1 MIQIILDSEQEKLL
15 QEQLKTGKYKT
26 PNEVIT
32 DALKVLAEKQNLNQE
47 SQKITILSGE
57 PAQKLLEEKIKM
69 MQELKRNYQ
78 PDPHRQKLA
87 EEFSQLCQE
96 TQELQAV
103 HPLTDA
109 EIDEEIAAY
118 RRNLFPAEAEKDKLF
133 ICHLSKQF

>member
-1 MIQIILDSEQEKLL
+1 
-15 QEQLKTGKYKT
+15 
-26 PNEVIT
+26 
-32 DALKVLAEKQNLNQE
+32 
-47 SQKITILSGE
+47 
-57 PAQKLLEEKIKM
+57 M

-96 TQELQAV
+96 TQELHAD

-118 RRNLFPAEAEKDKLF
+118 RRGE
-133 ICHLSKQF
+133 